1 MAQQPGAQA
10 PQATD
15 VAQQFAQM
23 MQALAQGQSQL
34 QRAMA
39 EAYTQ
44 QTAITRNIATSV
56 EVRDRSELKG
66 TPKPDKFSGHT
77 GTWDSWYFKFKTWI
91 ETSHKNAGSAFSSLK
106 SIKTQRPMR
115 HLWKM
120 IILKEPSLF
129 QLRPDRL

>member
-10 PQATD
+10 QQATD
-15 VAQQFAQM
+15 MAQQFAQM
-23 MQALAQGQSQL
+23 MQALAQGQNQL

-66 TPKPDKFSGHT
+66 MPKPDKLNGHRYL
-77 GTWDSWYFKFKTWI
+77 GLMALQVQD
-91 ETSHKNAGSAFSSLK
+91 L
-106 SIKTQRPMR
+106 
-115 HLWKM
+115 
-120 IILKEPSLF
+120 
-129 QLRPDRL
+129 D